1 MGEDNNGQMTLIGQE
16 DVVSSL
22 GPKYVPLRQR
32 SPYRNKLLKTNSQI
46 FGFRICSCLAGKG
59 AGKGKRF
66 QAKVTQ
72 LNPTSRQEAET
83 ILREHFQ

>member
-1 MGEDNNGQMTLIGQE
+1 VGEDNNGQMTLIGQE

-22 GPKYVPLRQR
+22 GPKCVPLRQI
-32 SPYRNKLLKTNSQI
+32 SLSKQIVQTNSEI
-46 FGFRICSCLAGKG
+46 FDFRICSCLNGKG

-72 LNPTSRQEAET
+72 LNPSARQEAET
-83 ILREHFQ
+83 ILCDYFQ